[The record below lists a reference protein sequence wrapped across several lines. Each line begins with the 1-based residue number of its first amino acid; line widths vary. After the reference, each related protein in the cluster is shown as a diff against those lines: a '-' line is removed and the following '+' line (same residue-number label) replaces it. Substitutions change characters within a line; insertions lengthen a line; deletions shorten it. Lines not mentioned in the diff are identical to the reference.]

1 MPRNLNSADSFA
13 KSVVFEKNEGDGMKS
28 FKIVDIKMQHENNYI
43 ILDLMDGII
52 INKEAGK
59 DSWIV
64 EVAISE
70 DFKDILQ
77 DFLNTEV
84 TLLIRIT
91 RTSNQP
97 ALFEGKFL
105 EMNSITK
112 GISLLFVGDIIQQ
125 DPNYAENLL
134 EKLMNE
140 NYEGDALLNEFK
152 ARMDSKEDIKTS
164 D

>member
-1 MPRNLNSADSFA
+1 MHRILKSADSFT
-13 KSVVFEKNEGDGMKS
+13 KTVVFEKNEGDGMKS

-52 INKEAGK
+52 INKEADK

-64 EVAISE
+64 EVAISG
-70 DFKDILQ
+70 DFKDILEE
-77 DFLNTEV
+77 FVGTEV

-105 EMNSITK
+105 EMNSINS
-112 GISLLFVGDIIQQ
+112 GISLLFIGDIIQQ

-134 EKLMNE
+134 EKLMEE

-152 ARMDSKEDIKTS
+152 ARMDSKDDIKTS

>member
-1 MPRNLNSADSFA
+1 
-13 KSVVFEKNEGDGMKS
+13 MKS

-43 ILDLMDGII
+43 ILDLLDGII
-52 INKEAGK
+52 INKEADK

-64 EVAISE
+64 EVAISG
-70 DFKDILQ
+70 DFKDILEE
-77 DFLNTEV
+77 FVGTEV

-105 EMNSITK
+105 EMNSINS
-112 GISLLFVGDIIQQ
+112 GISLLFIGDIIQQ

-134 EKLMNE
+134 EKLMEE

-152 ARMDSKEDIKTS
+152 ARMDSKDDIKTS

>member
-1 MPRNLNSADSFA
+1 
-13 KSVVFEKNEGDGMKS
+13 MKS

-43 ILDLMDGII
+43 ILDLLDGII

-70 DFKDILQ
+70 DFKDILEE
-77 DFLNTEV
+77 FIGTEV

-105 EMNSITK
+105 EMNSINR
-112 GISLLFVGDIIQQ
+112 GISLLFIGDIIQQ
-125 DPNYAENLL
+125 DPNYAENLW
-134 EKLMNE
+134 KRIM
-140 NYEGDALLNEFK
+140 K
-152 ARMDSKEDIKTS
+152 AMLC
-164 D
+164 

>member
-1 MPRNLNSADSFA
+1 MHRILKSADSFT
-13 KSVVFEKNEGDGMKS
+13 KTVVFEKNEGDFMKS

-43 ILDLMDGII
+43 ILDLLDGII
-52 INKEAGK
+52 INKEADK

-64 EVAISE
+64 EVAISG
-70 DFKDILQ
+70 DFKDILEE
-77 DFLNTEV
+77 FVGTEV

-105 EMNSITK
+105 EMNSINS
-112 GISLLFVGDIIQQ
+112 GISLLFIGDIIQQ

-134 EKLMNE
+134 EKLMEE

-152 ARMDSKEDIKTS
+152 ARMDSKDDIKTS

>member
-1 MPRNLNSADSFA
+1 
-13 KSVVFEKNEGDGMKS
+13 MKS
-28 FKIVDIKMQHENNYI
+28 FKIVDIRMQHENNYI
-43 ILDLMDGII
+43 VLDLLDGII
-52 INKEAGK
+52 INKESGK

-64 EVAISE
+64 ELAISE
-70 DFKDILQ
+70 DFKDILENLVGT
-77 DFLNTEV
+77 DV

-105 EMNSITK
+105 EMNDINT
-112 GISLLFVGDIIQQ
+112 GISLLFIGDIIQQ

-134 EKLMNE
+134 ERLMEE

>member
-1 MPRNLNSADSFA
+1 MHRNLKSADSFT
-13 KSVVFEKNEGDGMKS
+13 KSVVFEKNKGDFMKS

-43 ILDLMDGII
+43 ILDLLDGII

-70 DFKDILQ
+70 DFKGILEEFVGT
-77 DFLNTEV
+77 DV

-105 EMNSITK
+105 ELNPINT
-112 GISLLFVGDIIQQ
+112 GISLLFIGDIIQQ

-134 EKLMNE
+134 EKLMDE
-140 NYEGDALLNEFK
+140 NYEGEDLLNEFK
-152 ARMDSKEDIKTS
+152 ARMDAKEDIKTS

>member
-1 MPRNLNSADSFA
+1 
-13 KSVVFEKNEGDGMKS
+13 MKS

-43 ILDLMDGII
+43 ILDLLDGII

-70 DFKDILQ
+70 DFEDILQ
-77 DFLNTEV
+77 EFLGTEV

-105 EMNSITK
+105 EMNPINT
-112 GISLLFVGDIIQQ
+112 GISLLFIGDIIQQ

-134 EKLMNE
+134 EKLMEE